1 MVADDWYF
9 PVSHTTLPVCFTVML
24 ELSVYVIEL
33 RLHEATTLTAD
44 GVTDREV

>member
-9 PVSHTTLPVCFTVML
+9 PVSHTRLPVCFTVML
-24 ELSVYVIEL
+24 ELSVYVIEFI
-33 RLHEATTLTAD
+33 LHEATTLTAD